1 MTARPLGLC
10 HSMIQPPPPQ
20 HPLLTSAARRRSLPL
35 SMRRTPSLLEAAYEI
50 SRFLLQEHDLANL
63 LQGVCDRLAGKGLG
77 EAVLLVLV
85 DSASGGV
92 ITAETGLQEV
102 FTPLMEGL
110 QEGRLPD
117 CGRRAIAGEDGA
129 VVVCEHCSCGLC
141 NTVAGADG
149 RIGVSV
155 PIRCTPTLVGFLTL
169 RFPADFHP
177 SLVDDSVLI
186 ELADTLSMAL
196 RQLFAEEAAKQ
207 RQRELEMIEERYELA
222 LQASQAGLWDWN
234 IRTGEMYTSP
244 DQWELLDYRSD
255 ATTPSAP
262 QRFIHPEDRERVLE
276 VLNDHLQGKSE
287 EYRIEY
293 RVREKSGEWT
303 WFLDRGRVVERD
315 ENNMPVRMTG
325 THVNITL
332 QKKQDEAIAL
342 VQQQLHEAVNYERNF
357 LQTVIDSAG
366 DPVMVIDLDYN
377 LLLINRAAA
386 RLVRTGDEATSLQGE
401 KCYRLFCEAAVPCQ
415 DQRFPCP
422 VAAVREQGRQ
432 MKLIHNPF
440 HGNGV
445 NNTFEL
451 EVSPLKDRQGALYGL
466 IEVARD
472 ITDRL
477 RIEKELRESQSHLY
491 RLAHHDTLTGLPNR
505 LLFCDRLD
513 QAANKADRNRSGV
526 AVLFLDLD
534 RFKIV
539 NDTLG
544 HDVGDALLVEV
555 AARLQRLCRQSDT
568 VARLGGDEFVFV
580 LESITDRKDA
590 GVVAAKTMHALTEA
604 IEIGPHRLQISTS
617 IGIALYPE
625 DAASIEEVIKCADQ
639 ALYAAKEIGRSNF
652 QYYHKDMASA
662 NSRPSFNAQQFHR
675 AFAEGAFALDYLPR
689 YALADGRPVGLLAQ
703 PWWQHPTMGRLLP
716 DAFVMA
722 AHEHGMLEVLGQW
735 LLTRV
740 AQDVQ
745 QWRQAGGLCVQVSI
759 PCDSRLLLE
768 EGILPQLDRFFED
781 KQLEPSALVLQLRQH
796 VLADATAQLRQRLW
810 KISQIGLGISV
821 SDFGGGGS
829 LPLPEQPLPVQTVLL
844 GREIGWTL
852 DGQVAATTLP
862 AALIAFC
869 HTLNMRVVVDG
880 IEQEAQRLRLVEL
893 GCDQGQGP
901 LFSPLLDANQVT
913 TLLIAAPKTAVDDR

>member
-1 MTARPLGLC
+1 
-10 HSMIQPPPPQ
+10 
-20 HPLLTSAARRRSLPL
+20 
-35 SMRRTPSLLEAAYEI
+35 MRRTPSLLEAAYEI
-50 SRFLLQEHDLANL
+50 SRFLLQERDLANL
-63 LQGVCDRLAGKGLG
+63 LQGVCDRMTGEGLG
-77 EAVLLVLV
+77 EAALLVLM

-92 ITAETGLQEV
+92 ITAETGLQEA
-102 FTPLMEGL
+102 FTPLLNGL
-110 QEGRLPD
+110 KEGRLPD
-117 CGRRAIAGEDGA
+117 CGRRAIAGEGGG
-129 VVVCEHCSCGLC
+129 VVLCEHCSCGLC
-141 NTVAGADG
+141 RPATQEDG
-149 RIGVSV
+149 CIGVSV
-155 PIRCTPTLVGFLTL
+155 PIRCTPSLVGFLTL
-169 RFPADFHP
+169 CFPADFRP
-177 SLVDDSVLI
+177 TLVDDSVLI
-186 ELADTLSMAL
+186 ELSDTLGMAL
-196 RQLFAEEAAKQ
+196 RQLFAEETTKR

-244 DQWELLDYRSD
+244 DQWELLDYRSV
-255 ATTPSAP
+255 ATAPSLP
-262 QRFIHPEDRERVLE
+262 HRFIHPEDRERVLE
-276 VLNDHLQGKSE
+276 VLNEHLHGKSD

-293 RVREKSGEWT
+293 RVREKNGEWT

-315 ENNMPVRMTG
+315 EHNMPVRMTG

-366 DPVMVIDLDYN
+366 DPVMVIDLEYN

-386 RLVRTGDEATSLQGE
+386 RLVRKGGGTASLQGE
-401 KCYRLFCEAAVPCQ
+401 KCYRLFCEAAVPCR
-415 DQRFPCP
+415 DLRFPCP

-432 MKLIHNPF
+432 IKLIHNPF

-477 RIEKELRESQSHLY
+477 RIEKELRESQSHFY

-505 LLFCDRLD
+505 LLFRDRLD
-513 QAANKADRNRSGV
+513 QAANKADRHRSGV

-534 RFKIV
+534 RFKTV

-580 LESITDRKDA
+580 LESINERKDA
-590 GVVAAKTMHALTEA
+590 GVVASKIMKALQSP
-604 IEIGPHRLQISTS
+604 IVIGEHRLLISTS

-625 DAASIEEVIKCADQ
+625 DAASIEEVIRCADV

-652 QYYHKDMASA
+652 QYYHHDLPSSDK
-662 NSRPSFNAQQFHR
+662 RPLLDEGQLHR
-675 AFAEGAFALDYLPR
+675 ALTEGELRIEYLAR
-689 YALADGRPVGLLAQ
+689 YGLADGRLVGVQAQ
-703 PWWQHPTMGRLLP
+703 PCWQHPSMGLLQP
-716 DAFVMA
+716 ETLVAA
-722 AHEHGMLEVLGQW
+722 AHECDMLGALGEW
-735 LLTRV
+735 LLTEVVR
-740 AQDVQ
+740 DLR
-745 QWRQAGGLCVQVSI
+745 QWRGAGGAAVPVFI

-768 EGILPQLDRFFED
+768 EGFLPLLERIVDDR
-781 KQLEPSALVLQLRQH
+781 LEPSALVLQLHQQA
-796 VLADATAQLRQRLW
+796 LTEATAQLRERLLQS
-810 KISQIGLGISV
+810 SQIGLGLAISE
-821 SDFGGGGS
+821 FGCGGS
-829 LPLPEQPLPVQTVLL
+829 LPLPPQPLPVQAVLL
-844 GREIGWTL
+844 GRDIGRAPEG
-852 DGQVAATTLP
+852 DDAAAQLT

-869 HTLNMRVVVDG
+869 HALNILVVVDG
-880 IEQEAQRLRLVEL
+880 VEQEAQRRQLVAL

-901 LFSPLLDANQVT
+901 LFSSCLRADQVVSLL
-913 TLLIAAPKTAVDDR
+913 TAR